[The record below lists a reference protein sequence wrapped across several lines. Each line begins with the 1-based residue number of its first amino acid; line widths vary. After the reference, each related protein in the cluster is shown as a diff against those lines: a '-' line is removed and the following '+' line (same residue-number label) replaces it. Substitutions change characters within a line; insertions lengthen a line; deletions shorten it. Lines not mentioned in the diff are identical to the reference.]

1 MIKCI
6 NCSSIKVVLK
16 LDDLDYIVINE
27 CFNCY
32 KRIHLFID
40 DYFDNYKSC
49 INLNENKNK
58 DFNKQQNLCLKH
70 SKKFTSFC
78 FNCKINLCDEC
89 LLSHGGAIHYIQ
101 KINEIISKDDIEQ
114 NEKYKK
120 SNICVKEVINQKLKS
135 YTNKEKASD
144 DFYYKLLNSLLR
156 IIKLK
161 ELFLYLNINDKNINT
176 YDLISL
182 KNVLDKY
189 NQKKI
194 DLLIN
199 NIKSEIYKEK
209 EKDINN
215 YKNSIFFSI
224 NSIPNDKIINANYR
238 QWINHV
244 IQLRNGNIVTA
255 HWEYLLVHRI
265 NAQSKKLESILK
277 VNIHNGCVNHIYE
290 YKKNKILVL
299 DNKMKIIKLS
309 PDNKNFNCLNILD
322 YGRKIIPFV
331 PPLYNGKNKFLLIC
345 TPNGIKVYSFTDDDN
360 ENIIDDKSS
369 DVGENK
375 NEIKFLGDFST
386 ERDYSSIIQVNN
398 KICGIF
404 KIKNNFR
411 NHFSCWEINHDFNK
425 ESKFDNNSFNLLGQV
440 SNVFSGIGRYSISQL
455 NDEYIL
461 VGTMKDNY
469 HSSFPNEKSGISII
483 SLDPVQIIQ
492 HIESDEITS
501 ILTLKNN
508 IILTGGKN
516 LENNSYNIRQW
527 KFNEAGKELLYIG
540 FKKMHTDFI
549 NTIGELKNGFF
560 ISCGRDGNIYIVYY

>member
-6 NCSSIKVVLK
+6 NCNSIKVVLK
-16 LDDLDYIVINE
+16 LDEFKYIVINE

-40 DYFDNYKSC
+40 DYFDNYKSF
-49 INLNENKNK
+49 INLNENKNY
-58 DFNKQQNLCLKH
+58 NKEQNLCLRHNKQ
-70 SKKFTSFC
+70 FISFC

-89 LLSHGGAIHYIQ
+89 LLSHSESIHFIQ

-120 SNICVKEVINQKLKS
+120 SIIYLKEEINKKLKS

-156 IIKLK
+156 IIKIK
-161 ELFLYLNINDKNINT
+161 EIFLYLNTKDQSINT

-182 KNVLDKY
+182 KYVLDKY
-189 NQKKI
+189 NQIKI

-209 EKDINN
+209 EKDINY
-215 YKNSIFFSI
+215 YKNSIFLSI
-224 NSIPNDKIINANYR
+224 NSIPNEKIINANYR

-255 HWEYLLVHRI
+255 HWEYLLVHKI
-265 NAQSKKLESILK
+265 NLQSRKIESILK

-290 YKKNKILVL
+290 YKKNKILVC

-322 YGRKIIPFV
+322 YGRKIIPFA
-331 PPLYNGKNKFLLIC
+331 PPLYIGKNKFLLIC
-345 TPNGIKVYSFTDDDN
+345 TPNGIKVYSFTDDEDKN
-360 ENIIDDKSS
+360 DTNDKSS
-369 DVGENK
+369 DVGENI
-375 NEIKFLGDFST
+375 NEIKCLGDFSN
-386 ERDYSSIIQVNN
+386 ECDYSSIIQVNN

-404 KIKNNFR
+404 KIKNYIG

-425 ESKFDNNSFNLLGQV
+425 ESKIDNNSFNLLGQI
-440 SNVFSGIGRYSISQL
+440 SNVYSGIGRYSISQL
-455 NDEYIL
+455 NDEYVL

-469 HSSFPNEKSGISII
+469 HSSIPNQKSGVSII

-492 HIESDEITS
+492 HIENDEITS

-516 LENNSYNIRQW
+516 LDNNSYNIKQW
-527 KFNEAGKELLYIG
+527 KFNEEGNELLYIG

-549 NTIGELKNGFF
+549 NYIGELKDGFF

>member
-6 NCSSIKVVLK
+6 NCNSIKVVLK
-16 LDDLDYIVINE
+16 LDEFKYIVINE

-40 DYFDNYKSC
+40 DYFDNYKSF
-49 INLNENKNK
+49 INLNENKNY
-58 DFNKQQNLCLKH
+58 NKEQNLCLKH
-70 SKKFTSFC
+70 NKQFISFC

-89 LLSHGGAIHYIQ
+89 LLSHSESIHFIQ

-120 SNICVKEVINQKLKS
+120 SIIYLKEEINKKLKS

-156 IIKLK
+156 IIKIK
-161 ELFLYLNINDKNINT
+161 EIFLYLNTKDQSINT

-182 KNVLDKY
+182 KYVLDKY
-189 NQKKI
+189 NQIKI

-209 EKDINN
+209 EKDINY
-215 YKNSIFFSI
+215 YKNSIFLSI
-224 NSIPNDKIINANYR
+224 NSIPNEKIINANYR

-255 HWEYLLVHRI
+255 HWEYLLVHKI
-265 NAQSKKLESILK
+265 NLQSRKIESILK

-290 YKKNKILVL
+290 YKKNKILVC

-322 YGRKIIPFV
+322 YGRKIIPFA
-331 PPLYNGKNKFLLIC
+331 PPLYIGKNKFLLIC
-345 TPNGIKVYSFTDDDN
+345 TPNGIKVYSFTDDEDKN
-360 ENIIDDKSS
+360 DTNDKSS
-369 DVGENK
+369 DVGENI
-375 NEIKFLGDFST
+375 NEIKCLGDFSN
-386 ERDYSSIIQVNN
+386 ECDYSSIIQVNN

-404 KIKNNFR
+404 KIKNYIG

-425 ESKFDNNSFNLLGQV
+425 ESKIDNNSFNLLGQI
-440 SNVFSGIGRYSISQL
+440 SNVYSGIGRYSISQL
-455 NDEYIL
+455 NDEYVL

-469 HSSFPNEKSGISII
+469 HSSIPNQKSGVSII

-492 HIESDEITS
+492 HIENDEITS

-516 LENNSYNIRQW
+516 LDNNSYNIKQW
-527 KFNEAGKELLYIG
+527 KFNEEGNELLYIG

-549 NTIGELKNGFF
+549 NYIGELKDGFF

>member
-6 NCSSIKVVLK
+6 NCNSIKVVLK
-16 LDDLDYIVINE
+16 LDEFKYIVINE

-40 DYFDNYKSC
+40 DYFDNYKSF
-49 INLNENKNK
+49 INLNENKNY
-58 DFNKQQNLCLKH
+58 NKEQNLCLRHNKQ
-70 SKKFTSFC
+70 FISFC

-89 LLSHGGAIHYIQ
+89 LLSHSESIHFIQ

-120 SNICVKEVINQKLKS
+120 SIIYLKEEINKKLKS

-156 IIKLK
+156 IIKIK
-161 ELFLYLNINDKNINT
+161 EIFLYLNTKDQSINT

-182 KNVLDKY
+182 KYVLDKY
-189 NQKKI
+189 NQIKI

-209 EKDINN
+209 EKDINY
-215 YKNSIFFSI
+215 YKNSIFLSI
-224 NSIPNDKIINANYR
+224 NSIPNEKIINANYR

-255 HWEYLLVHRI
+255 HWEYLLVHKI
-265 NAQSKKLESILK
+265 NLQSRKIESILK

-290 YKKNKILVL
+290 YKKNKILVC

-322 YGRKIIPFV
+322 YGRKIIPFA
-331 PPLYNGKNKFLLIC
+331 PPLYIGKNKFLLIC
-345 TPNGIKVYSFTDDDN
+345 TPNGIKVYSFTDDEDKN
-360 ENIIDDKSS
+360 DTNDKSS
-369 DVGENK
+369 DVGENI
-375 NEIKFLGDFST
+375 NEIKCLGDFSN
-386 ERDYSSIIQVNN
+386 ECDYSSIIQVNN
-398 KICGIF
+398 KIVGIF
-404 KIKNNFR
+404 KIKNYIG

-425 ESKFDNNSFNLLGQV
+425 ESKIDNNSFNLLGQI
-440 SNVFSGIGRYSISQL
+440 SNVYSGIGRYSISQL
-455 NDEYIL
+455 NDEYVL

-469 HSSFPNEKSGISII
+469 HSSIPNQKSGVSII

-492 HIESDEITS
+492 HIENDEITS

-516 LENNSYNIRQW
+516 LDNNSYNIKQW
-527 KFNEAGKELLYIG
+527 KFNEEGNELLYIG

-549 NTIGELKNGFF
+549 NYIGELKDGFF
-560 ISCGRDGNIYIVYY
+560 ISCGRDGNI

>member
-6 NCSSIKVVLK
+6 NCNSIKVVLK
-16 LDDLDYIVINE
+16 LDEFKYIVINE

-40 DYFDNYKSC
+40 DYFDNYKSF
-49 INLNENKNK
+49 INLNENKNY
-58 DFNKQQNLCLKH
+58 NKEQNLCLKH
-70 SKKFTSFC
+70 NKQFISFC

-89 LLSHGGAIHYIQ
+89 LLSHSESIHFIQ

-120 SNICVKEVINQKLKS
+120 SIIYLKEEINKKLKS
-135 YTNKEKASD
+135 YTNKEKSSD

-156 IIKLK
+156 IIKIK
-161 ELFLYLNINDKNINT
+161 EIFLYLNTKDQSINT

-182 KNVLDKY
+182 KYVLDKY
-189 NQKKI
+189 NQIKI

-209 EKDINN
+209 EKDINY
-215 YKNSIFFSI
+215 YKNSIFLSI
-224 NSIPNDKIINANYR
+224 NSIPNEKIINANYR

-255 HWEYLLVHRI
+255 HWEYLLVHKI
-265 NAQSKKLESILK
+265 NLQSRKIESILK

-290 YKKNKILVL
+290 YKKNKILVC

-322 YGRKIIPFV
+322 YGRKIIPFA
-331 PPLYNGKNKFLLIC
+331 PPLYIGKNKFLLIC
-345 TPNGIKVYSFTDDDN
+345 TPNGIKVYSFTDDEDKN
-360 ENIIDDKSS
+360 DTNDKSS
-369 DVGENK
+369 DVGENI
-375 NEIKFLGDFST
+375 NEIKCLGDFSN
-386 ERDYSSIIQVNN
+386 ECDYSSIIQVNN

-404 KIKNNFR
+404 KIKNYIG

-425 ESKFDNNSFNLLGQV
+425 ESKIDNNSFNLLGQI
-440 SNVFSGIGRYSISQL
+440 SNVYSGIGRYSISQL
-455 NDEYIL
+455 NDEYVL

-469 HSSFPNEKSGISII
+469 HSSIPNQKSGVSII

-492 HIESDEITS
+492 HIENDEITS

-516 LENNSYNIRQW
+516 LDNNSYNIKQW
-527 KFNEAGKELLYIG
+527 KFNEEGNELLYIG

-549 NTIGELKNGFF
+549 NYIGELKDGFF

>member
-6 NCSSIKVVLK
+6 NCNSIKVVLK
-16 LDDLDYIVINE
+16 LDELKYIVINE

-40 DYFDNYKSC
+40 DYFDNYKSF
-49 INLNENKNK
+49 INLDENKIKDINK
-58 DFNKQQNLCLKH
+58 DKNLCLKH
-70 SKKFTSFC
+70 SRQFTSFC

-89 LLSHGGAIHYIQ
+89 LISHSGSLHYIK

-120 SNICVKEVINQKLKS
+120 SIICLKEEINQKIKCF
-135 YTNKEKASD
+135 TNKEKASD

-156 IIKLK
+156 LIKIK
-161 ELFLYLNINDKNINT
+161 KSFLYLNSNDFSINT
-176 YDLISL
+176 YDLLSL
-182 KNVLDKY
+182 KNVLNKY
-189 NQKKI
+189 NQIKI

-209 EKDINN
+209 EKDIND

-255 HWEYLLVHRI
+255 HWEYLLVHQI
-265 NAQSKKLESILK
+265 NLQSKKLESILK
-277 VNIHNGCVNHIYE
+277 VNINNGCVNHIYE
-290 YKKNKILVL
+290 YKKNKILVC

-309 PDNKNFNCLNILD
+309 PDNTIFNCLNILD
-322 YGRKIIPFV
+322 YGRKIIPFI

-345 TPNGIKVYSFTDDDN
+345 TPNGIKVYSFTDEEKENDIDN
-360 ENIIDDKSS
+360 TSS
-369 DVGENK
+369 DVGENE

-386 ERDYSSIIQVNN
+386 ECDYSSIIQINN

-425 ESKFDNNSFNLLGQV
+425 ESKIDNNSFNLLGQI
-440 SNVFSGIGRYSISQL
+440 SNVYSGIGRYSISQL
-455 NDEYIL
+455 NNEYVL
-461 VGTMKDNY
+461 VGTMKENF
-469 HSSFPNEKSGISII
+469 HSSIPNERSGISII
-483 SLDPVQIIQ
+483 SLNPLQIIQ
-492 HIESDEITS
+492 RLETDEITS
-501 ILTLKNN
+501 ILTLNNN

-516 LENNSYNIRQW
+516 LENNSYNIKQW
-527 KFNEAGKELLYIG
+527 KFNEEENELLYIG

-549 NTIGELKNGFF
+549 NYIGELKDGFF

>member
-6 NCSSIKVVLK
+6 NCNSIKVVLK
-16 LDDLDYIVINE
+16 LDEFKYIVINE

-40 DYFDNYKSC
+40 DYFDNYKSF
-49 INLNENKNK
+49 INLNENKNY
-58 DFNKQQNLCLKH
+58 NKEQNLCLKH
-70 SKKFTSFC
+70 NKQFISFC

-89 LLSHGGAIHYIQ
+89 LLSHSESIHFIQ

-120 SNICVKEVINQKLKS
+120 SIIYLKEEINKKLKS
-135 YTNKEKASD
+135 YTNKEKSSD

-156 IIKLK
+156 IIKIK
-161 ELFLYLNINDKNINT
+161 EIFLYLNTKDQSINT

-182 KNVLDKY
+182 KYVLDKY
-189 NQKKI
+189 NQIKI

-209 EKDINN
+209 EKDINY
-215 YKNSIFFSI
+215 YKNSIFLSI
-224 NSIPNDKIINANYR
+224 NSIPNEKIINANYR

-255 HWEYLLVHRI
+255 HWEYLLVHKI
-265 NAQSKKLESILK
+265 NLQSRKIESILK

-290 YKKNKILVL
+290 YKKNKILVC

-322 YGRKIIPFV
+322 YGRKIIPFA
-331 PPLYNGKNKFLLIC
+331 PPLYIGKNKFLLIC
-345 TPNGIKVYSFTDDDN
+345 TPNGIKVYSFTDDEDKN
-360 ENIIDDKSS
+360 DTNDKSS
-369 DVGENK
+369 DVGENI
-375 NEIKFLGDFST
+375 NEIKCLGDFSN
-386 ERDYSSIIQVNN
+386 ECDYSSIIQVNN

-404 KIKNNFR
+404 KIKNYIG

-425 ESKFDNNSFNLLGQV
+425 ESKIDNNSFNLLGQI
-440 SNVFSGIGRYSISQL
+440 SNVYSGIGRYSISQL
-455 NDEYIL
+455 NDEYVL

-469 HSSFPNEKSGISII
+469 HSFIPNQKSGVSII

-492 HIESDEITS
+492 HIENDEITS

-516 LENNSYNIRQW
+516 LDNNSYNIKQW
-527 KFNEAGKELLYIG
+527 KFNEEGNELLYIG

-549 NTIGELKNGFF
+549 NYIGELKDGFF

>member
-6 NCSSIKVVLK
+6 NCNSIKVVLK
-16 LDDLDYIVINE
+16 LDEFKYIVINE

-40 DYFDNYKSC
+40 DCFDNYKSF
-49 INLNENKNK
+49 INLNENKNY
-58 DFNKQQNLCLKH
+58 NKEQNLCLKH
-70 SKKFTSFC
+70 NKQFISFC

-89 LLSHGGAIHYIQ
+89 LLSHSESIHFIQ

-120 SNICVKEVINQKLKS
+120 SIIYLKEEINKKLKS

-156 IIKLK
+156 IIKIK
-161 ELFLYLNINDKNINT
+161 EIFLYLNTKDQSINT

-182 KNVLDKY
+182 KYVLDKY
-189 NQKKI
+189 NQIKI

-209 EKDINN
+209 EKDINY
-215 YKNSIFFSI
+215 YKNSIFLSI
-224 NSIPNDKIINANYR
+224 NSIPNEKIINANYR

-255 HWEYLLVHRI
+255 HWEYLLVHKI
-265 NAQSKKLESILK
+265 NLQSRKIESILK

-290 YKKNKILVL
+290 YKKNKILVC

-322 YGRKIIPFV
+322 YGRKIIPFA
-331 PPLYNGKNKFLLIC
+331 PPLYIGKNKFLLIC
-345 TPNGIKVYSFTDDDN
+345 TPNGIKVYSFTDDEDKN
-360 ENIIDDKSS
+360 DTNDKSS
-369 DVGENK
+369 DVGENI
-375 NEIKFLGDFST
+375 NEIKCLGDFSN
-386 ERDYSSIIQVNN
+386 ECDYSSIIQVNN

-404 KIKNNFR
+404 KIKNYIG

-425 ESKFDNNSFNLLGQV
+425 ESKINNNSFNLLGQI
-440 SNVFSGIGRYSISQL
+440 SNVYSGIGRYSISQL
-455 NDEYIL
+455 NDEYVL

-469 HSSFPNEKSGISII
+469 HSSIPNQKSGVSII

-492 HIESDEITS
+492 HIENDEITS

-516 LENNSYNIRQW
+516 LDNNSYNIKQW
-527 KFNEAGKELLYIG
+527 KFNEEGNELLYIG

-549 NTIGELKNGFF
+549 NYIGELKDGFF

>member
-6 NCSSIKVVLK
+6 NCNSIKVVLK
-16 LDDLDYIVINE
+16 LDEFKYIVINE

-40 DYFDNYKSC
+40 DYFDNYKSF
-49 INLNENKNK
+49 INLNENKNY
-58 DFNKQQNLCLKH
+58 NKEQNLCLKH
-70 SKKFTSFC
+70 SKQFISFC

-89 LLSHGGAIHYIQ
+89 LLSHSESIHFIQ

-120 SNICVKEVINQKLKS
+120 SIIYLKEEINKKLKS

-156 IIKLK
+156 IIKIK
-161 ELFLYLNINDKNINT
+161 EIFLYLNTKDQSINT

-182 KNVLDKY
+182 KYVLDKY
-189 NQKKI
+189 NQIKI

-209 EKDINN
+209 ERDINY

-224 NSIPNDKIINANYR
+224 NSIPNEKIINANYR

-255 HWEYLLVHRI
+255 HWEYLLVHKI
-265 NAQSKKLESILK
+265 NLQSRKIESILK

-290 YKKNKILVL
+290 YKKNKILVC

-345 TPNGIKVYSFTDDDN
+345 TPNGIKVYSFTDDEDKN
-360 ENIIDDKSS
+360 DTNDKSS
-369 DVGENK
+369 YVGENI
-375 NEIKFLGDFST
+375 NEIKCLGDFSN
-386 ERDYSSIIQVNN
+386 ECDYSSIIQVNN

-404 KIKNNFR
+404 KIKNYIG

-425 ESKFDNNSFNLLGQV
+425 ESKIDNNSFNLLGQI
-440 SNVFSGIGRYSISQL
+440 SNVYSGIGRYSISQL
-455 NDEYIL
+455 NDEYVL

-469 HSSFPNEKSGISII
+469 HSSIPNQKSGVSII

-492 HIESDEITS
+492 HIENDEITS

-516 LENNSYNIRQW
+516 LDNNSYNIKQW
-527 KFNEAGKELLYIG
+527 KFNEEGNELLYIG

-549 NTIGELKNGFF
+549 NYIGELKDGFF

>member
-6 NCSSIKVVLK
+6 NCNSIKVVLK
-16 LDDLDYIVINE
+16 IDELKYIVINE

-40 DYFDNYKSC
+40 DYFDNYKSF
-49 INLNENKNK
+49 INLNKNEKNVFNK
-58 DFNKQQNLCLKH
+58 DQNLCLKH
-70 SKKFTSFC
+70 SKQFSSFC
-78 FNCKINLCDEC
+78 FNCKINLCEEC
-89 LLSHGGAIHYIQ
+89 LLSHSGVIHFIQ
-101 KINEIISKDDIEQ
+101 TINEIISKDDIEQ

-120 SNICVKEVINQKLKS
+120 SITCLKEEINQKLKS
-135 YTNKEKASD
+135 LAIKDKSSD
-144 DFYYKLLNSLLR
+144 DLYYKLLNSLLR
-156 IIKLK
+156 IIKIK
-161 ELFLYLNINDKNINT
+161 ELFLYLNISEQNINT

-182 KNVLDKY
+182 KSFLDKY
-189 NQKKI
+189 NQEKI
-194 DLLIN
+194 YSSIK

-255 HWEYLLVHRI
+255 HWEYLLVHQI
-265 NAQSKKLESILK
+265 NLQSKKIESILK
-277 VNIHNGCVNHIYE
+277 VNIHNGCINHIYE

-309 PDNKNFNCLNILD
+309 PDNKNFNCLNIMD
-322 YGRKIIPFV
+322 YGRKIIPFI

-345 TPNGIKVYSFTDDDN
+345 TPNGIKVYSFNDDDK
-360 ENIIDDKSS
+360 ENDINDKSS
-369 DVGENK
+369 EVGENK

-386 ERDYSSIIQVNN
+386 EYDYSSIIQINK

-411 NHFSCWEINHDFNK
+411 NHFSCWEINHDFNN
-425 ESKFDNNSFNLLGQV
+425 ESNIDNNSFNLLGRI
-440 SNVFSGIGRYSISQL
+440 SNIFSGIGRYSISQL
-455 NDEYIL
+455 NDEYVL
-461 VGTMKDNY
+461 VGTMKDSY
-469 HSSFPNEKSGISII
+469 HSSIPNEKSGINII
-483 SLDPVQIIQ
+483 SLNPVQIIQ

-516 LENNSYNIRQW
+516 LDNNSYNIKQW
-527 KFNEAGKELLYIG
+527 KFNEEENELLYIG

-549 NTIGELKNGFF
+549 NTIGELKDGFF